1 MAKSTSSE
9 FRGRCFIIGD
19 EVFELQLFDGKL
31 SPMELGRRGLDDYAH
46 DSLCEM
52 SVDWF
57 RDQFELP
64 EGDHQV
70 LFSGTITSGYSWTPY
85 GDEYDEEI
93 DLVKIESAAVP
104 PDYAAYFLGDD
115 HEENCSK

>member
-1 MAKSTSSE
+1 MTKSNE
-9 FRGRCFIIGD
+9 FQGRCYIIGD
-19 EVFELQLFDGKL
+19 EVFELQLFDGRL
-31 SPMELGRRGLDDYAH
+31 APMELGIRGVDDYAR

-52 SVDWF
+52 TTGWF

-70 LFSGTITSGYSWTPY
+70 VFSGTITSGYSWTPY

-104 PDYAAYFLGDD
+104 SNFAAYFLGEDD
-115 HEENCSK
+115 ETSNRDQ